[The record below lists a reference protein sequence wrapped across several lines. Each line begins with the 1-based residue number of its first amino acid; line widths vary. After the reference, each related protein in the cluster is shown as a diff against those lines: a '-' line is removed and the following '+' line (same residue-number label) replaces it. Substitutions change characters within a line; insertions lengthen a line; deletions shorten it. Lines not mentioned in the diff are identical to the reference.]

1 MERKIFNSVDSRIKR
16 DLDSEFKS
24 YTWWLHSADILLD
37 DRDPHQ
43 YLGYVD
49 FFNHLNSIFPGCYMD
64 ILPACTI

>member
-43 YLGYVD
+43 YLGYVH
-49 FFNHLNSIFPGCYMD
+49 FTSHIGQIFPDYSFG
-64 ILPACTI
+64 ISPACTI